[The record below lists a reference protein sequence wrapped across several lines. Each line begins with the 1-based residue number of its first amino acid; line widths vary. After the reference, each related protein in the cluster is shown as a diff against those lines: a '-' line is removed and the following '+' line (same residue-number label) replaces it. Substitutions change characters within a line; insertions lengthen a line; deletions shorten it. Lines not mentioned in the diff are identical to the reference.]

1 MAYKMSGKGMNQCSD
16 GANMGKSVGVNNQG
30 GTIGAEAHVAA
41 STTSATNI
49 PPKGTSN
56 GGK

>member
-1 MAYKMSGKGMNQCSD
+1 MNMNQCSD
-16 GANMGKSVGVNNQG
+16 YANKSKSGGSNNQG
-30 GTIGAEAHVAA
+30 GTASNGKLYQAGSTAA
-41 STTSATNI
+41 ATVI